1 MASSPTKLANMTLD
15 ELRSEVEQLRKR
27 KKYGLVWEEKP
38 EAVAEQCKAKL
49 PVLSEVSKR
58 EVATDPA
65 KPVNLLIEGDNYHAL
80 SVLNYTH
87 HGKIDVI
94 YIDPPYNT
102 GARDWQYNN
111 DYVDGEDSFRHSKW
125 LSMMHKRLLL
135 AKNLLSKKGFICC
148 AIDHNELFTLG
159 CLMDAI
165 FGEDNRLA
173 VVTVIHQARGRNMDK
188 GFSASNEFMM
198 VYVKTKG
205 NNIKNVVIDEE
216 KKSKFNLKDVKG
228 NYYLKNYIM
237 VQGGSRGCT
246 RQDKPNYWYPIYV
259 SKDLKSVSLK
269 NVSGYEKVLPITR
282 TGREMTWVTKST
294 TFMQRFHN
302 DEVVIERE
310 NGNIIICRKFRE
322 QQIIT
327 THWISAKYNA
337 TSHGTMLLEKII
349 GKRKFDFP
357 KSLYS
362 VIDFL
367 KITSPKD
374 STILDFFAGSG
385 TTGHAVL
392 ELNKEDGGNRQFIL
406 CTNNENKIAEK
417 VTHPRI
423 KKVIKGYR
431 KNGNGEQIAGLGGNL
446 KYYKTTFVTA
456 GENDFA
462 KQRLTEQATEML
474 CIKEA
479 AFDEVKITQKYKIY
493 RNREK
498 HVAIIFTESAIENCK
513 KCIAKIDG
521 PCTVYVFS
529 LGADADADEFD
540 ELGDKVTVEAIPEP
554 ILRIYRRLFK

>member
-135 AKNLLSKKGFICC
+135 AKNLLSKKGFVCC
-148 AIDHNELFTLG
+148 AIDHNEIFTLG

-165 FGEDNRLA
+165 FGEGNRA
-173 VVTVIHQARGRNMDK
+173 GIVTVVHNAKGRSDAQFFSVINEYTLVYAKNQEIAELHNFELSNEKAATFNKADENGKYRLQALLRTSSNSNRSDRPKMYFPIYYNEKKELFSLEKMDDSIAIFPVDKVGNEKCWRWGRDRVQNNFSGLVCKVTNGRN
-188 GFSASNEFMM
+188 
-198 VYVKTKG
+198 
-205 NNIKNVVIDEE
+205 VI
-216 KKSKFNLKDVKG
+216 
-228 NYYLKNYIM
+228 Y
-237 VQGGSRGCT
+237 
-246 RQDKPNYWYPIYV
+246 
-259 SKDLKSVSLK
+259 
-269 NVSGYEKVLPITR
+269 
-282 TGREMTWVTKST
+282 TKS
-294 TFMQRFHN
+294 R
-302 DEVVIERE
+302 IEDHPGEKARSVWI
-310 NGNIIICRKFRE
+310 NPKYSNSTSGVQLRTLIGRGKF
-322 QQIIT
+322 
-327 THWISAKYNA
+327 AY
-337 TSHGTMLLEKII
+337 
-349 GKRKFDFP
+349 P
-357 KSLYS
+357 KSLYAI
-362 VIDFL
+362 IDFL
-367 KITSPKD
+367 KITSQKN
-374 STILDFFAGSG
+374 SIILDFFAGSG
-385 TTGHAVL
+385 TTGHAAL
-392 ELNKEDGGNRQFIL
+392 ELNKEDDGNRQFIL

-417 VTHPRI
+417 VTHKRI

-446 KYYKTTFVTA
+446 KYYKTAFVTA

-462 KQRLTEQATEML
+462 KQQLTEQATEML

-513 KCIAKIDG
+513 KCIVKIDG